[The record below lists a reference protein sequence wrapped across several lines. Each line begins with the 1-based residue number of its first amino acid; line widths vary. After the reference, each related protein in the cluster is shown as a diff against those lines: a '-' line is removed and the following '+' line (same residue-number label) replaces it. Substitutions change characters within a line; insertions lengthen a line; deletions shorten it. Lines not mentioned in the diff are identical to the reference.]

1 MINDCNDDARYE
13 ENARYDSCAY
23 SALDAD
29 SEGRND
35 EALIEATGG
44 ANGWDD
50 ILADA
55 DGAGRVSDDVL
66 DDFVDGNLIG
76 GL

>member
-29 SEGRND
+29 SEARND
-35 EALIEATGG
+35 NAIVADPDD
-44 ANGWDD
+44 ANSWDD
-50 ILADA
+50 VWADNA
-55 DGAGRVSDDVL
+55 WGGRVSDDDFV
-66 DDFVDGNLIG
+66 DFVDGNAILI
-76 GL
+76 